1 MTQKFA
7 EILLPTALDQFFTY
21 SYEQDLKIGN
31 IVNVE
36 FGKRKIWGVV
46 VNINITQAP
55 KIDKIKNIIAIND
68 NIYLNEKYI
77 TFISKLANYNMVSKG
92 LVLKSFINILNSN
105 KTKKEPE
112 LFIQNFN
119 KDNLNLKELLPHQL
133 EVAQNIFEEI
143 NKNKAQNFLIHG
155 VTGCG
160 KTEIYFDI
168 IAKILA
174 NNNSQILILLPEIA
188 LTSQITMRFEQ
199 QFGFKAAIW
208 HSKISAKNKRE
219 IYYALNSGNLRIL
232 IGARS
237 ALLLPFKNLQLIII
251 DEEHDSSFKQE
262 DIFKFNARDMA
273 IMLAKIMNFPTI
285 LTSAT
290 PAIESYNNAL
300 TNKFKYYHITKSFGS
315 KNIIDIIDLTQEK
328 LDRNKYLSNKLK
340 DEIASNIASN
350 KQSLLFINRRGYS
363 PVTMC
368 AKCGTKYQ
376 CLNCDSHLVL
386 HKNKNKLICHYC
398 NHQEN
403 FTNICKSCSHEG
415 SIISL
420 GIGVEKIVE
429 EVTQYFPQARIA
441 CATSDII
448 TNFDQASNLVSNIL
462 NNEIDIIIGTQMIA
476 KGYDFPNLTLV
487 GIIDIDSMLY
497 SSELKALERVYQ
509 ILNQVIG
516 RSGRRSEKGKV
527 IIQSYNPKNMIF
539 NFIGN
544 DDHKAFYN
552 FEIKNRK
559 LFDLPPF
566 SRLAKIEVSAFLEND
581 AKNYAKN
588 IVTKFPINDKL
599 ELFGPAPA
607 VIGRLRNRYYFIINI
622 KAAKNLNLQKL
633 ISDIIDSLIIPSKI
647 RIKIDIDPI

>member
-21 SYEQDLKIGN
+21 SYDQDLKIGN

-46 VNINITQAP
+46 VNINIIQDP
-55 KIDKIKNIIAIND
+55 KIDKIKKIIAIND
-68 NIYLNEKYI
+68 NIFLNEKYI
-77 TFISKLANYNMVSKG
+77 TFISKLANYNMVSRG

-119 KDNLNLKELLPHQL
+119 QDNLNLKELLSHQL

-143 NKNKAQNFLIHG
+143 TKNKAQNFLIHG

-340 DEIASNIASN
+340 DEIAKNIANN

-368 AKCGTKYQ
+368 AKCATKYQ

-403 FTNICKSCSHEG
+403 FTNICKSCGHEG

-420 GIGVEKIVE
+420 GIGIEKIVE

-448 TNFDQASNLVSNIL
+448 TNFDQASNLVNKIL

-487 GIIDIDSMLY
+487 GIVDIDSMLY

-599 ELFGPAPA
+599 EVFGPAPA
-607 VIGRLRNRYYFIINI
+607 VIGRLKNRYYFIINI

>member
-143 NKNKAQNFLIHG
+143 TKNKVQNFLIHG

-340 DEIASNIASN
+340 DEIARNIASN

-403 FTNICKSCSHEG
+403 FTNICKSCGHKG

-487 GIIDIDSMLY
+487 GIVDIDSMLY

-516 RSGRRSEKGKV
+516 RSGRRSEKGKI

-607 VIGRLRNRYYFIINI
+607 VIGRLKNRYYFIINI

>member
-46 VNINITQAP
+46 VNINIIQAP

-77 TFISKLANYNMVSKG
+77 AFISKLANYNMVSKG

-285 LTSAT
+285 LASAT

-340 DEIASNIASN
+340 DEIARNIASN

-403 FTNICKSCSHEG
+403 FTNICKSCGHKG

-448 TNFDQASNLVSNIL
+448 TNFDQASNLVNKIL

-487 GIIDIDSMLY
+487 GIVDIDSMLY

-607 VIGRLRNRYYFIINI
+607 VIGRLKNRYYFIINI

>member
-7 EILLPTALDQFFTY
+7 EILLPTVLDQFFTY
-21 SYEQDLKIGN
+21 SYEQDLRIGN
-31 IVNVE
+31 IVHVE

-119 KDNLNLKELLPHQL
+119 KDNLNLKKLLPHQL

-143 NKNKAQNFLIHG
+143 TKNKVQNFLIHG

-208 HSKISAKNKRE
+208 HSKISAKSKRE
-219 IYYALNSGNLRIL
+219 IYYALNSGTLRIL

-340 DEIASNIASN
+340 DEIARNIASN

-368 AKCGTKYQ
+368 AKCATKYQ

-403 FTNICKSCSHEG
+403 FTNICKSCGHKG

-487 GIIDIDSMLY
+487 GIVDIDSMLY

-607 VIGRLRNRYYFIINI
+607 VIGRLKNRYYFIINI

>member
-143 NKNKAQNFLIHG
+143 TKNKVQNFLIHG

-208 HSKISAKNKRE
+208 HSKISAKSKRE
-219 IYYALNSGNLRIL
+219 IYYALNSGTLRIL

-328 LDRNKYLSNKLK
+328 LERNKYLSNKLK

-403 FTNICKSCSHEG
+403 FTNICKSCGHEG

-420 GIGVEKIVE
+420 GIGIEKIVE

-487 GIIDIDSMLY
+487 GIVDIDSMLY

-607 VIGRLRNRYYFIINI
+607 VIGRLKNRYYFIINI

>member
-119 KDNLNLKELLPHQL
+119 KDNLNLKKLLPHQL

-143 NKNKAQNFLIHG
+143 TKNKVQNFLIHG

-208 HSKISAKNKRE
+208 HSKISAKSKRE
-219 IYYALNSGNLRIL
+219 IYYALNSGTLRIL

-328 LDRNKYLSNKLK
+328 LERNKYLSNKLK

-403 FTNICKSCSHEG
+403 FTNICKSCGHEG

-487 GIIDIDSMLY
+487 GIVDIDSMLY

>member
-143 NKNKAQNFLIHG
+143 TKNKVQNFLIHG

-328 LDRNKYLSNKLK
+328 LERNKYLSNKLK

-403 FTNICKSCSHEG
+403 FTNICKSCGHEG

-487 GIIDIDSMLY
+487 GIVDIDSMLY